1 MDEIGVYQDFGDS
14 LFAMTK
20 PNGSAVVIF
29 LFVLVAWPWAFPKK
43 SHSLSE
49 QSKEKLFLG
58 FDRNE
63 YPGDAALP
71 VLRKSFSFSGY
82 WITPP
87 PNTPRNTWAGKRTAL
102 RERGFGFLLLASARP
117 ASSIQSNADE
127 MALADA
133 REVARSATRDG
144 FPAGAVIFLDVEEGG
159 RHPAQFHAYLRSW
172 VDELA
177 RHGFK
182 PGVYCSGMP
191 VNDGNGSK
199 IITADDIRANMG
211 QRKISYWVVNDA
223 CPPSHG
229 CTLVGLVGPRKSGV
243 EFASVWQFVRSPR
256 SKETASRCP
265 GYAKDENC
273 YAVLD
278 AAHHWHLDLD
288 VANSPD
294 PSAAR

>member
-1 MDEIGVYQDFGDS
+1 
-14 LFAMTK
+14 MTK
-20 PNGSAVVIF
+20 PNGLAVVIF
-29 LFVLVAWPWAFPKK
+29 LFVLSVLVAWPRAGFRNKT
-43 SHSLSE
+43 HSYGG
-49 QSKEKLFLG
+49 QSREKVFVG

-71 VLRKSFSFSGY
+71 ILRKSFSFSGY
-82 WITPP
+82 WLTPP
-87 PNTPRNTWAGKRTAL
+87 PNTTQNTWAGKRNAL
-102 RERGFGFLLLASARP
+102 REHGFGFLLLAGARSA
-117 ASSIQSNADE
+117 SGIQSDPDE
-127 MALADA
+127 KALTDA
-133 REVARSATRDG
+133 REAARNAARDG

-159 RHPAQFHAYLRSW
+159 RLPAQFHAYLRSW
-172 VDELA
+172 ADELA

-182 PGVYCSGMP
+182 AGVYCSGMP
-191 VNDGNGSK
+191 VNDGNGRK
-199 IITADDIRANMG
+199 IIAADDIRANMG

-229 CTLVGLVGPRKSGV
+229 CALVDLVGPTASGE

-256 SKETASRCP
+256 STETASECP

-273 YAVLD
+273 YAALD

-294 PSAAR
+294 PSAPQ